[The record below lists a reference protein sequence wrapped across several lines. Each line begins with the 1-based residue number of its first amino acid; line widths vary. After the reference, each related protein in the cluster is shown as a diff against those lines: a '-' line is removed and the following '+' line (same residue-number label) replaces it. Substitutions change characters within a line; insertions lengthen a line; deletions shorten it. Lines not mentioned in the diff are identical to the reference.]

1 VSDLTFDI
9 DEKQTDTNENIP
21 TRHPTTTTKMAS
33 AQTNCPVVGTTNTTL
48 PPSHPD
54 VDLSLPG
61 QTCPVV
67 GATTDHHAN
76 LHRHP
81 DVPIPDGRAPA
92 DASACPVLNNRL
104 VNEDKSK
111 AMDDD
116 VCPVVGTATTVLPPD
131 HPATEGRGD
140 DAVCPVTKAKVGHHK
155 GKLQGHPDVGGAG
168 EGAVCPVAGV
178 KA

>member
-1 VSDLTFDI
+1 
-9 DEKQTDTNENIP
+9 
-21 TRHPTTTTKMAS
+21 MAS

-54 VDLSLPG
+54 IDLSTPG

-76 LHRHP
+76 LLHKHP
-81 DVPIPDGRAPA
+81 RVPIPAGASPA
-92 DASACPVLNNRL
+92 DASACPVLSGK
-104 VNEDKSK
+104 VVKEDKSR

-131 HPATEGRGD
+131 HPVTEGRED
-140 DAVCPVTKAKVGHHK
+140 EAVCPVTKAKVGHHK
-155 GKLQGHPDVGGAG
+155 GKVQGHPDVGAAR

-178 KA
+178 RAQA